1 MSLVVISDD
10 GLLMLN
16 VPLTPPLSQ
25 SLMYPRPVSQLSLL
39 TELWTALNWTSL
51 HSPAFWRSYHRSQI
65 IRTRTILPGGWI
77 FIITLQ
83 APVNCKILQ
92 RNSIHCLTSIA
103 FQEFSSL
110 FSLFYFDSV
119 GVCEMKTFYC
129 MQTSSHIESKARL
142 MVWKQEVRRSKI
154 QQCINCIKHAVSRA
168 GNIVRS
174 EYCSSLSLSLTAWI
188 FDVYLNQTGAIM
200 KSVNQDENV
209 MIKYNFLIL
218 LKMTN
223 QFEDKVSG
231 LKVGKLSLFCNFST
245 SAWPNYQLLL
255 STNNTADFFIN
266 KVFIVYFTGKRNVL
280 ITTLYRHCSCLCRE
294 LYYSR
299 NIVISGSMAWRMGYI
314 VERKPDSRTKR
325 PTMMSLWFSLDK
337 NSQTESR
344 VTFSRILSTW
354 KIFSFICVFF

>member
-1 MSLVVISDD
+1 MMVYWCWMFPSLH
-10 GLLMLN
+10 
-16 VPLTPPLSQ
+16 LTLS
-25 SLMYPRPVSQLSLL
+25 LWCILVLCPVSQLSLL

-51 HSPAFWRSYHRSQI
+51 QSPAFWRSYHRSQI

-174 EYCSSLSLSLTAWI
+174 EYCSSLSLWQHE
-188 FDVYLNQTGAIM
+188 YLM
-200 KSVNQDENV
+200 
-209 MIKYNFLIL
+209 
-218 LKMTN
+218 
-223 QFEDKVSG
+223 
-231 LKVGKLSLFCNFST
+231 
-245 SAWPNYQLLL
+245 
-255 STNNTADFFIN
+255 
-266 KVFIVYFTGKRNVL
+266 
-280 ITTLYRHCSCLCRE
+280 
-294 LYYSR
+294 
-299 NIVISGSMAWRMGYI
+299 
-314 VERKPDSRTKR
+314 
-325 PTMMSLWFSLDK
+325 
-337 NSQTESR
+337 
-344 VTFSRILSTW
+344 STW
-354 KIFSFICVFF
+354 IRLEQSWNQSTRMRMSWSNITF